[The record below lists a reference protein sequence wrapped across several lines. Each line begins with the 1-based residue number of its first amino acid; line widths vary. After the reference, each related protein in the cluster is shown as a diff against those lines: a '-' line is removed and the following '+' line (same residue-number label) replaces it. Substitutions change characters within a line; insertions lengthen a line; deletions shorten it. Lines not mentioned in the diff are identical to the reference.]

1 MYVQYFMHTLSSPV
15 SRREDV
21 SDLSDLDQEA
31 VEKVANDIE
40 EKLHNLY
47 QDINPKYKNKY
58 RSLLFNLK
66 DTRNQVGQAETN

>member
-1 MYVQYFMHTLSSPV
+1 MNGHG
-15 SRREDV
+15 RCEDV
-21 SDLSDLDQEA
+21 SDLSDMDQEA

-66 DTRNQVGQAETN
+66 DTKNPVWQTKMMFVHVQVHVL

>member
-1 MYVQYFMHTLSSPV
+1 M
-15 SRREDV
+15 
-21 SDLSDLDQEA
+21 SDLTDLDQEA

-66 DTRNQVGQAETN
+66 DTKNPVNELKVCHVR

>member
-1 MYVQYFMHTLSSPV
+1 MLIDVAC
-15 SRREDV
+15 RCEDV
-21 SDLSDLDQEA
+21 PDLSDLDQEA
-31 VEKVANDIE
+31 VEKKANDIE

-66 DTRNQVGQAETN
+66 DTKNHVSELIKS

>member
-1 MYVQYFMHTLSSPV
+1 MIDYSISP
-15 SRREDV
+15 SLCRCEDAP
-21 SDLSDLDQEA
+21 DLSDVDQEA

-66 DTRNQVGQAETN
+66 DTRNQVRQN